1 MSDSPASPTCW
12 ILARPDDPG
21 RSVLTPPPEGVR
33 FAFGWDAEDFAAA
46 PAPDALL
53 DCWSGPIRL
62 SAVIARAPALRWI
75 HARSAGLDGV
85 LTPAVVAHP
94 AVLTNGR
101 GVFAPA
107 LAEFAVAALLHFAK
121 DVPRLLRAQRAG
133 SWEPYDMRALAGATV
148 GIVGYGS
155 IGRETAARL
164 RPFGMHV
171 LALRREP
178 ERSGTDPLVDETLP
192 PSRVR
197 ELAER
202 SDAIV
207 VAAPLTPHT
216 RGLFGRDA
224 IAAMKPTAVLVN
236 VGRGPVVDEAAL
248 VTALE
253 ERRIAGAALDVFET
267 EPLPPGHPFWRL
279 PNVLLSPHCA
289 DHVPGWIEAAT
300 RLFLGNLERF
310 RRGEPLAN
318 VVDKA
323 RGY

>member
-1 MSDSPASPTCW
+1 MSDSLPPVTCW
-12 ILARPDDPG
+12 ILARPNDPG
-21 RSVLTPPPEGVR
+21 RAVLSPPPGGAR
-33 FAFGWDAEDFAAA
+33 FVFGWDPSDFADA

-53 DCWSGPIRL
+53 DCWAGPIRL
-62 SAVIARAPALRWI
+62 SALIARAPALRWL

-85 LTPAVVAHP
+85 LTPAVVGHA
-94 AVLTNGR
+94 ALLSNGR

-107 LAEFAVAALLHFAK
+107 LAEFVVAALLHFAK
-121 DVPRLLRAQRAG
+121 DVPRLLHAQRAG
-133 SWEPYDMRALAGATV
+133 SWEPFDMRALAGGTV

-155 IGRETAARL
+155 IGRETALRL
-164 RPFGMHV
+164 RPFGMRV
-171 LALRREP
+171 LALRQRP
-178 ERSGTDPLVDETLP
+178 ELSAADPLVDETLP
-192 PSRVR
+192 PARLR

-207 VAAPLTPHT
+207 VTAPLTPQT

-224 IAAMKPTAVLVN
+224 IAAMKPSAVLVN
-236 VGRGPVVDEAAL
+236 VGRGPVVDEPALVAAL
-248 VTALE
+248 EA
-253 ERRIAGAALDVFET
+253 RRIAGAALDVFET
-267 EPLPPGHPFWRL
+267 EPLAPGHPFWRL

-300 RLFLGNLERF
+300 RVFLENLERF

-318 VVDKA
+318 VVDKT